1 MIDNNVSLKEW
12 IVVCLLLMIPIVNII
27 LLFYW
32 AFGKKSF
39 KTNFARAYLIVFS
52 IFIGIG
58 FVLAF
63 TSFLV
68 FSTYETANETSNQM
82 DLYENYEKVFVSDY
96 AEDDLEILEI
106 NHRLSDTEVIG
117 LIVEMIIQNNS
128 EDLTHENTLFELGF
142 YDKSDILI
150 GTYNFSTDNI
160 PPGDKYKKELFLF
173 ERDVE
178 NVLET
183 ASIKLISIN

>member
-1 MIDNNVSLKEW
+1 MVDNNVSLKEW
-12 IVVCLLLMIPIVNII
+12 IIVCLLLMIPIVNII

-32 AFGKKSF
+32 AFGNKSF

-52 IFIGIG
+52 IFVGIG

-63 TSFLV
+63 TSFLI
-68 FSTYETANETSNQM
+68 FSIYETEIETSNPI
-82 DLYENYEKVFVSDY
+82 DLYDNYEKVFVSDY

-106 NHRLSDTEVIG
+106 NHRLRDTEVIG

-128 EDLTHENTLFELGF
+128 EDLTHENALFELGF
-142 YDKSDILI
+142 YDKSDILL